1 MKLHTIKEGK
11 VNSMEKVEFLP
22 LGSIVVVRGGIKKI
36 MIIARGL
43 AVEIQGSTKV
53 FDYAGC
59 LYPEGLMG
67 DQILQFNHTE
77 IIKTVFKGF
86 SDEDELLMLSKLN
99 DWLENSPFERGNAME
114 INQQKQADA
123 AAQLSAAQP

>member
-1 MKLHTIKEGK
+1 
-11 VNSMEKVEFLP
+11 MEKVEYLP
-22 LGSIVVVRGGIKKI
+22 LGSIVIIRGGIKKT

-67 DQILQFNHTE
+67 DQILQFNHVDVA
-77 IIKTVFKGF
+77 KVVFEGF
-86 SDEDELLMLSKLN
+86 VDDDESLMLSKLN
-99 DWLENSPFERGNAME
+99 DWFENSPYERGNPIE
-114 INQQKQADA
+114 LNQQKRSNAN
-123 AAQLSAAQP
+123 AQS